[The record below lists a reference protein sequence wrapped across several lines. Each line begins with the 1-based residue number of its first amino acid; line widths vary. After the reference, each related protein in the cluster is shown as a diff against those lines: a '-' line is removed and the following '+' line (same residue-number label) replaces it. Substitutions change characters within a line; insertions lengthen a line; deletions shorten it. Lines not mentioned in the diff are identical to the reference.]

1 MVNHKN
7 EMKNWKE
14 LEKENAFELVVA
26 AGEIQLQSGAEIS
39 RVEETMNHM
48 AEALQLDS
56 LETFIIANGIFAT
69 AEGSEYMQRAGLKHI
84 STGNMDLGKI
94 EAVNTLSRHLEE
106 GKLTREEAW
115 EQLEEIKN
123 RKDYSPVTQIV
134 AYALGSG
141 AFCYA
146 LGGSGMD
153 ALCAALVG
161 TFLGIFFVFFRFFHT
176 SKAIRTIFG
185 SMLVTLLTTCFFKIG
200 LGDSVN
206 RIIIGV
212 LIPMIPGVAFT
223 CAIRDLVEND
233 YLSGL
238 IRLMDVLLTLGS
250 IVAGVVFV
258 WSLPGF

>member
-1 MVNHKN
+1 MDFMAN
-7 EMKNWKE
+7 ETKQEE
-14 LEKENAFELVVA
+14 LQKENDFALVVA

-39 RVEETMNHM
+39 RVEETMTHM
-48 AEALQLDS
+48 ANALQLDS

-69 AEGSEYMQRAGLKHI
+69 AEGTDHMQRAGMKHI
-84 STGNMDLGKI
+84 STGSMDLGKI
-94 EAVNTLSRHLEE
+94 EAVNTLSRQLEKGE
-106 GKLTREEAW
+106 VTKEEAW
-115 EQLEEIKN
+115 QRIEEI
-123 RKDYSPVTQIV
+123 RKMGDYSPLMQIV

-146 LGGSGMD
+146 LGGSGND
-153 ALCAALVG
+153 AICAALVG
-161 TFLGIFFVFFRFFHT
+161 SLLGVFFVFFSFFNS
-176 SKAIRTIFG
+176 SKAVRTIFG
-185 SMLVTLLTTCFFKIG
+185 SMLVTFLTTYFFRMG

-233 YLSGL
+233 YLSGV
-238 IRLMDVLLTLGS
+238 IRLMDVLLTLAS